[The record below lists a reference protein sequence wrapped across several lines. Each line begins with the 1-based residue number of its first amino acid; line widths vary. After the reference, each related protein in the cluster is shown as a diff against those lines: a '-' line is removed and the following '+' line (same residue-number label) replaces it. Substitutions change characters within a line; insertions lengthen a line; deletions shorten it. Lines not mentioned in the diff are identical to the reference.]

1 MGAPSETFCMI
12 SLLDASQGEAQGASS
27 VAKQHTAYQD
37 GQSGL
42 TSARKV
48 TSFAK
53 SFNKHDGSDK

>member
-1 MGAPSETFCMI
+1 MI
-12 SLLDASQGEAQGASS
+12 PTTLIMLRRRRSS
-27 VAKQHTAYQD
+27 IKAYVSRQSNVAKQHTVHQD